1 MRIAI
6 ISDTHLGDASSRFVD
21 DKGRFSPELPAY
33 QSLKNGILENT
44 GGKPLNHLVLCGDIM
59 DFAIESVSKAIT
71 VARPFFAQI
80 AGDRLAESVVYVPG
94 NHDKQVWDGLEWDT
108 SVLGNLSDYRDPTP
122 FKRVQP
128 AHIDTTG
135 KLTLPGLSVQA
146 TSNVGDIFLK
156 GLFREL
162 PSNPQIAIAYPNLY
176 IAHQG
181 KTMIVTHGHLFETA
195 WVLLSDLLHGVA
207 GLPDEPNLAQ
217 LEEWNV
223 PLTSMSCTGVGSG
236 GEVSQLF
243 YKIEREAYEKKTDT
257 LSTTLERILPRLKDE
272 FGMNCL
278 VRTLFPNSLVRR
290 AILSLVSK
298 KAEDPR
304 APTDYLAD
312 PMRLKHFASF
322 LRATDAQLR
331 NLSLPASDTLI
342 FGHTHQAI
350 NSDKPYRPKSF
361 PNMTLFNTGGWLKE
375 SEAAVFVIDSE
386 RIVSFTA

>member
-1 MRIAI
+1 MSIAV
-6 ISDTHLGDASSRFVD
+6 ISDTHLGDASSRLVD
-21 DKGRFSPELPAY
+21 NNGRFSPDLPAY
-33 QSLKNGILENT
+33 QSLKNGILEFT
-44 GGKPLNHLVLCGDIM
+44 GGKSLNHLVLCGDIM

-71 VARPFFAQI
+71 IARPFFAQI
-80 AGDRLAESVVYVPG
+80 AADRLTESIVYVPG

-128 AHIDTTG
+128 AHIDATG
-135 KLTLPGLSVQA
+135 QLTLQGLSAKA
-146 TSNVGDIFLK
+146 TNTVGEIFLR
-156 GLFREL
+156 GLFRDS
-162 PSNPQIAIAYPNLY
+162 PGNPKIAIAYPNLY
-176 IAHQG
+176 IERQG
-181 KTMIVTHGHLFETA
+181 KSVIVTHGHLFETA

-207 GLPDEPNLAQ
+207 GLPDELSLAQ

-243 YKIEREAYEKKTDT
+243 YEIEREAYEKRTDT
-257 LSTTLERILPRLKDE
+257 LSATLGQVLPRLKDE

-278 VRTLFPNSLVRR
+278 LRTLFPNSLLQK

-304 APTDYLAD
+304 APGDYLAD
-312 PMRLKHFASF
+312 SMRLKHFTGF
-322 LRATDAQLR
+322 LRATNAELR
-331 NLSLPASDTLI
+331 NLSLPASDALI
-342 FGHTHQAI
+342 FGHTHQPI
-350 NSDKPYRPKSF
+350 SSNNPYRPQLF

-375 SEAAVFVIDSE
+375 SEAAVFIIDGGQ
-386 RIVSFTA
+386 IVSFSG